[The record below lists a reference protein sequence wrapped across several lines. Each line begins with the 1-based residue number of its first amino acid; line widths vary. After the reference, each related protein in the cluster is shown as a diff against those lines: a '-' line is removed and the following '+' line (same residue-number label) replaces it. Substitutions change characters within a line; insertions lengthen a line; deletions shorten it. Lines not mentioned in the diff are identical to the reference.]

1 MRATDEMLLKVS
13 QLTACPARFRLDRFT
28 LLAAAIGGLGTALIL
43 GREFA
48 FGVGLTVDSAQYIA
62 GTRNLLAGEGLIRL
76 NGNLFTFWPPLYP
89 LLLAAAS
96 LGIFDPIVVAGP
108 LNAIIFGLT
117 VFIVGG
123 YLRQC
128 LESRFLAI
136 WGCLATALAIPL
148 LKVSS
153 FALSD
158 TLFILLATLALIWTD
173 RFLTEGKVRTLVWAA
188 VFSALAWQTRYIG
201 VAVPA
206 CVGLLLLFHPSTGT
220 SLAQRVRRL
229 TAYLLIVAVPM
240 ALWFLRNYLATGE
253 FTEHSSPTDYPV
265 SMMLRDVVE
274 ILWRWGAIP
283 GCRFL
288 GLPYWHLF
296 DRAVLVLQAITA
308 ALLVPVGCMLIAEQ
322 WKRRTVARWHP
333 LWLFGGFA
341 LIYLVL
347 FIAVISLLVRIYMVN
362 GIAPRFLIP
371 LYIPLLIAGVFV
383 LDRILGYDG
392 RGGFWETSVALP
404 SVRTMMPAR
413 KGSVLVTIVTIV
425 LSLGVARLIVPAVST
440 IMVPKCHHQSLGY
453 NTIHW
458 VGSDVLRYVRKTSVA
473 GEIYSN
479 APDPLFLYDGG
490 KSTNRYHALC
500 NSCTRTAL
508 ERQFAERIPDGAYVI
523 WFDGWELHLFD
534 YGEDDLRLLPGLKLV
549 ADLADGVVFKVTK

>member
-1 MRATDEMLLKVS
+1 MERERTTDAMSIETNP
-13 QLTACPARFRLDRFT
+13 LTALPSRFRPDCFT
-28 LLAAAIGGLGTALIL
+28 LLAAAIGGLGAAMVL
-43 GREFA
+43 GRVLI
-48 FGVGLTVDSAQYIA
+48 FGAMLFPDSAEYIA
-62 GTRNLLAGEGLIRL
+62 ASRSLLRGESFLGVD
-76 NGNLFTFWPPLYP
+76 GQPFTSWPPFYP

-333 LWLFGGFA
+333 LWLFGG
-341 LIYLVL
+341 
-347 FIAVISLLVRIYMVN
+347 
-362 GIAPRFLIP
+362 GG
-371 LYIPLLIAGVFV
+371 AGVPRPAHCV
-383 LDRILGYDG
+383 PVASG
-392 RGGFWETSVALP
+392 RYLYGG
-404 SVRTMMPAR
+404 R
-413 KGSVLVTIVTIV
+413 
-425 LSLGVARLIVPAVST
+425 
-440 IMVPKCHHQSLGY
+440 C
-453 NTIHW
+453 
-458 VGSDVLRYVRKTSVA
+458 
-473 GEIYSN
+473 
-479 APDPLFLYDGG
+479 
-490 KSTNRYHALC
+490 
-500 NSCTRTAL
+500 
-508 ERQFAERIPDGAYVI
+508 
-523 WFDGWELHLFD
+523 
-534 YGEDDLRLLPGLKLV
+534 
-549 ADLADGVVFKVTK
+549 